1 LDQTKYPK
9 GVKVSDAQLAAVNI
23 SRHAFHGDWNY
34 TISPN
39 QPVRGRRKL
48 N

>member
-1 LDQTKYPK
+1 M
-9 GVKVSDAQLAAVNI
+9 AALNL

-34 TISPN
+34 TISPIRKY
-39 QPVRGRRKL
+39 PSRRKRTS